1 MVTKQQWAAI
11 AAVLLLAAAM
21 RIVNAGHWPVWT
33 DEGAS
38 LYIAGDGSISE
49 IMERLQGNH
58 HPPLYFAALGAWEHV
73 VGQSRI
79 ALRMLTIL
87 GGMLAVAVV
96 YRLTRDWFGHTA
108 AIYAALLFAVSDL
121 VVQYSQQIRHYG
133 WLTLAVALM
142 SLLFLRA
149 LRRPTLLRWLLYALS
164 ISLMMYIHYL
174 GLMALAVQGVVGLFV
189 WRGSLRLKARLIGA
203 WLLAGILY
211 IPWLIALPQI
221 LRLLSENGLASRPLV
236 EPTSLDTLARIVS
249 VLADGQ
255 PALIF
260 GVFLLALW
268 QFRHLRGR
276 TLPELARIYL
286 LLAGA
291 GLFAAMFIMNIW
303 IKVLTP
309 RTLVFLT
316 PAFLAVVGYG
326 LTLLPTHAR
335 RVLVAV
341 AVSYTIATVDIIQP
355 RLDYDAAANVVAQGY
370 QPSDLVILETGYDD
384 NAFEYEVQRALYDPV
399 PDIIRTL
406 PWVGSRGGIQPVV
419 PKLQRPLS
427 EHRRVWVI
435 QWFQPSQVMPFL
447 DSGGDG
453 YRLISKT
460 EVPVGAQYN
469 DLFGAKYNQIT
480 VALYE
485 RPQLDIPARD
495 FGGLLALRDAL
506 LPGWVAAGQTLHVDL
521 WWSALKPLPLD
532 YSVGVFLLDSS
543 GAVVAEFNGPPSA
556 TPTSQWTPGVL
567 MFDRHELALPAG
579 LAPGR
584 YRVVVNTYWYG
595 DASHPLVV
603 NGDIL
608 SALGTIQIGP

>member
-1 MVTKQQWAAI
+1 MITKQQWAAI

-21 RIVNAGHWPVWT
+21 RISNAGHWPIWT

-38 LYIAGDGSISE
+38 LYIAGDGNVAD
-49 IMERLQGNH
+49 IMDRLQDNH
-58 HPPLYFAALGAWEHV
+58 HPPLYFAALGAWEHI
-73 VGQSRI
+73 VGESRI

-108 AIYAALLFAVSDL
+108 ALYAALLFAVSDL

-164 ISLMMYIHYL
+164 VSFMMYTHYL
-174 GLMALAVQGVVGLFV
+174 GLMVLAVQGLVGLFI
-189 WRGSLRLKARLIGA
+189 WRGSLRVKARMIGA
-203 WLLAGILY
+203 WLLAGVLY
-211 IPWLIALPQI
+211 LPWLIALRQI
-221 LRLLSENGLASRPLV
+221 LKLLSENGLASRPLV

-255 PALIF
+255 PALVF

-268 QFRHLRGR
+268 QFRRLRTS
-276 TLPELARIYL
+276 TLPDVARIYL

-291 GLFAAMFIMNIW
+291 GLFAGMFVMNIW

-326 LTLLPTHAR
+326 LTLLPANAR
-335 RVLVAV
+335 RALVAV
-341 AVSYTIATVDIIQP
+341 AVAYTVATVDVIQP
-355 RLDYDAAANVVAQGY
+355 RLNYDGAAGVVAQGY
-370 QPSDLVILETGYDD
+370 LPGDLVVLETGYDD

-399 PDIIRTL
+399 PDVIRTL
-406 PWVGSRGGIQPVV
+406 PWVGSRGGVQPVL
-419 PKLQRPLS
+419 PQLQRPLR
-427 EHRRVWVI
+427 EHRRVWII
-435 QWFQPSQVMPFL
+435 QWFQPSQAMPFL
-447 DSGGDG
+447 DEGGDG
-453 YRLISKT
+453 YHLISKT
-460 EVPVGAQYN
+460 SVPVGPQYK
-469 DLFGAKYNQIT
+469 DLFGEKYNVIT

-485 RPQLDIPARD
+485 RPQLDSPARD
-495 FGGLLALRDAL
+495 FGDLLALRDSL
-506 LPGWVAAGQTLHVDL
+506 LPGWVAPGQMLHVDL

-532 YSVGVFLLDSS
+532 YSVGVFLLDGS
-543 GAVVAEFNGPPSA
+543 GAVIVEHNGPPS
-556 TPTSQWTPGVL
+556 TVPTTQWMPGEP
-567 MFDRHELALPAG
+567 MFDRHDLAVPAG
-579 LAPGR
+579 LVPGR
-584 YRVVVNTYWYG
+584 YRVVVNAYWYG
-595 DASHPLVV
+595 DANNPLAV
-603 NGDIL
+603 NGDIV
-608 SALGTIQIGP
+608 SDLGTIQIGP